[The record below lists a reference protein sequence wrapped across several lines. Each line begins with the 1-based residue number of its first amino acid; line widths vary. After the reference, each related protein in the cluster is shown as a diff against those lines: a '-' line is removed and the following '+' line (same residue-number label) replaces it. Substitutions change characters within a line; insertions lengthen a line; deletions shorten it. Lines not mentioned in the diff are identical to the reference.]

1 MRQASSLTVP
11 IELEG
16 LGQQHD
22 FSFTHAVETYD
33 VTFVSDIVN
42 DCHIIA
48 VALGVVEDRSDDSL
62 RNRICFIQGRD
73 DTDRG
78 MHDRKASV
86 IPLVGYYVVTYGF
99 AEGWQ
104 YQIGKVAKSI
114 GIFLI
119 QVNTQTDKRT

>member
-1 MRQASSLTVP
+1 MRQASSLIVP
-11 IELEG
+11 VKLEG

-42 DCHIIA
+42 DCHVIA

-86 IPLVGYYVVTYGF
+86 IPLVGYYVVTYRL

-104 YQIGKVAKSI
+104 YQIGKFAECI
-114 GIFLI
+114 GVLLVKIY
-119 QVNTQTDKRT
+119 TQTDKRT